1 MDGILLIHKEANM
14 TSHDVV
20 FKLRKLLHIKKI
32 GHAGTLDP
40 NATGVL
46 VVLVG
51 KASKVAP
58 YLSGC
63 DKEYVAQLQLG
74 QATFTQD
81 IWGEVLEEKEVKPI
95 QDFNALL
102 QSFVGKQKQLPPM
115 ISSIKINGKKLYE
128 YAREGKEVT
137 RVARDIEIKEIECLD
152 EANKEFRVVCTS
164 GTYIRTL
171 CVDIAS
177 KSNNLGC
184 MKSLVRTK
192 VGLFNLED
200 TYSLADVEAGNFK
213 LHSIYDALSN
223 MKKIEIEQMDD
234 IINGRKIHLDCSEDE
249 VCLVKNKEAFAIYK
263 RLQEQENVFFCARG
277 LW

>member
-51 KASKVAP
+51 KASKAAP

-63 DKEYVAQLQLG
+63 DKEYVAELMQG
-74 QATFTQD
+74 VSTFTED
-81 IWGEVLEEKEVKPI
+81 IWGEVLEKKEIKLVP
-95 QDFNALL
+95 DFNGLL
-102 QSFVGKQKQLPPM
+102 QSFLGKQKQLPPM

-128 YAREGKEVT
+128 YAREGKEVE

-152 EANKEFRVVCTS
+152 EAAMKFRVVCTS

-171 CVDIAS
+171 CVDIA
-177 KSNNLGC
+177 KRAGNLGC

-192 VGLFNLED
+192 VGNFKLD
-200 TYSLADVEAGNFK
+200 DAYYLADVEAGNFK
-213 LHSIYDALSN
+213 LHTIYDALSD
-223 MKKIEIEQMDD
+223 MKKIEFDSLDD
-234 IINGRKIHLDCSEDE
+234 IMNGRKIKLSCDEDE
-249 VCLVKNKEAFAIYK
+249 VCIVKQKEAFAIYK
-263 RLQEQENVFFCARG
+263 RLNENDNIFFCARG